1 MPKSSL
7 CLRVPRVQG
16 QTAIEVADKLGL
28 RAKQLQVQ
36 NDDNFVC
43 VPLNRQLNEKEVN
56 IFKKQAVN
64 IQLETRI
71 FTEREQDKKTLE
83 SILAN
88 VLPSHLLTNLPHALD
103 IIGDIAIVEV
113 PSELKPY
120 EKLVGGAILKTHRN
134 VKTVVAKAGAISGI
148 YRTRELAF
156 LAGEP
161 KTCTIHRELG
171 CQYYVDVAKAY
182 FSPRLSHEH
191 QRVALL
197 VKKNEVVLDL
207 FAGVGP
213 FSILIA
219 KTIDSKIYAI
229 DINPE
234 AFALLK
240 KNILLNRVQNCVMP
254 ILGNA
259 RQIMCARFVN
269 IADRVIMNL
278 PESAIDFIDVA
289 CTALKL
295 SGGTIHF
302 YSFIRQPATFNAL
315 ESLFEKA
322 VERAGRKVEQF
333 LCARVVRE
341 TAPYQQQVVLDA
353 KII

>member
-1 MPKSSL
+1 MPQSSF
-7 CLRVPRVQG
+7 CLRVPKIQG
-16 QTAIEVADKLGL
+16 QTAVDVADKLGL
-28 RAKQLQVQ
+28 RAKQLQIQ

-43 VPLNRQLNEKEVN
+43 VPLIRQLNEKEVS
-56 IFKKQAVN
+56 IFKERAAD

-71 FTEREQDKKTLE
+71 FVEREQNKKTLE
-83 SILAN
+83 TILAN
-88 VLPSHLLTNLPHALD
+88 VLPSHLLINLPHALD

-120 EKLVGGAILKTHRN
+120 ETLIGAAILNMHRN
-134 VKTVVAKAGAISGI
+134 VKTVLAKAGAISGV
-148 YRTRELAF
+148 YRTRELSF
-156 LAGEP
+156 IAGEF
-161 KTCTIHRELG
+161 KTCTIHREFG

-240 KNILLNRVQNCVMP
+240 KNILLNRVQNYVMP

-259 RQIMCARFVN
+259 RQIACDRFVN
-269 IADRVIMNL
+269 IANRVIMNL

-289 CTALKL
+289 CAALKL
-295 SGGTIHF
+295 GGGIIHL
-302 YSFIRQPATFNAL
+302 YSFIQQPDTLSAL
-315 ESLFEKA
+315 ESRFEKT
-322 VERAGRKVEQF
+322 VERTGRKVEQF
-333 LCARVVRE
+333 FCARVVRE